1 MLRALALLAHL
12 HSEMNFFQKVN
23 CPAAGKRSPSGG
35 RAGRGKND
43 LILIPARKRRNFYG
57 VLSMEENVRENKM
70 GTMPIG
76 KLLANMAGPVMVSM
90 LFQALYNIVDSVFV
104 ARLSQDAM
112 NAVSL
117 AFPLQMLCIAFSVG
131 TGVGMN
137 ALLARSLGEK
147 NQTAVNRA
155 AGTGL
160 FLTLCTAAV
169 FMLLGFSL
177 ATPFFRFQ
185 TANEQIIAY
194 GQAYVRIC
202 IGCSLGIFVQVY
214 GERLLQATG
223 RTNLSMISQ
232 IVGAVCNIVLD
243 PILIFGLL
251 GFPRME
257 VAGAAVATITGQFI
271 GAALGLV
278 LNHTKNPDVQLRLS
292 GIRPHRATVADIYA
306 VGIPSIIM
314 QSIGSVMMFGM
325 NKILISFTEAAT
337 AVFGAYFKLQ
347 SFIFMPCFGLN
358 NAMVPI
364 VSFNYGAQKFDRVR
378 RAVRLTSYAAIGIMC
393 VGFALLEFIPETLLG
408 LFSPTEE
415 MLSIGRAALRII
427 GIHFPLAGF
436 SIIAGSACQA
446 LGKPTYALVSSV
458 CRQIVV
464 LLPAAYLLSLTGR
477 LELVWLSF
485 PIAEIVSVI
494 MNAAFLKRTYR
505 ASLGE

>member
-1 MLRALALLAHL
+1 
-12 HSEMNFFQKVN
+12 
-23 CPAAGKRSPSGG
+23 
-35 RAGRGKND
+35 
-43 LILIPARKRRNFYG
+43 
-57 VLSMEENVRENKM
+57 MEENVRENKM

-76 KLLANMAGPVMVSM
+76 KLLANMAGPVMISM

-117 AFPLQMLCIAFSVG
+117 AFPLQTLCIAFAVG

-147 NQTAVNRA
+147 NQQAVNHA

-169 FMLLGFSL
+169 FMLLGLTL
-177 ATPFFRFQ
+177 AEPFFRMQ

-194 GQAYVRIC
+194 GRDYVMIC
-202 IGCSLGIFVQVY
+202 IGISAGIFLQIY

-232 IVGAVCNIVLD
+232 IAGAVCNIVLD

-251 GFPRME
+251 GFPRLE
-257 VAGAAVATITGQFI
+257 VAGAAIATVVGQFV
-271 GAALGLV
+271 GAILGLV
-278 LNHTKNPDVQLRLS
+278 LNHLKNPEVQMRVRD
-292 GIRPHRATVADIYA
+292 IRPHRATIADIYA
-306 VGIPSIIM
+306 VGVPSIIM

-325 NKILISFTEAAT
+325 NRILISFTEAAT

-364 VSFNYGAQKFDRVR
+364 VSYNYGARKFDRVR
-378 RAVRLTSYAAIGIMC
+378 HTVRLTAITAIGIMC
-393 VGFALLEFIPETLLG
+393 VGCALFELIPGTLLG
-408 LFSPTEE
+408 LFSPTDEA
-415 MLSIGRAALRII
+415 LAIGRTALRII
-427 GIHFPLAGF
+427 GAHFPLAGF
-436 SIIAGSACQA
+436 SILAGSACQA
-446 LGKPTYALVSSV
+446 LGKPIYALINSV

-477 LELVWLSF
+477 LELVWLAF
-485 PIAEIVSVI
+485 PIAELVSVVL
-494 MNAAFLKRTYR
+494 NACFLRRTYR
-505 ASLGE
+505 VSLGQN

>member
-1 MLRALALLAHL
+1 
-12 HSEMNFFQKVN
+12 
-23 CPAAGKRSPSGG
+23 
-35 RAGRGKND
+35 
-43 LILIPARKRRNFYG
+43 
-57 VLSMEENVRENKM
+57 MEENIRENKM

-76 KLLANMAGPVMVSM
+76 RLLANMAAPMMVSM

-117 AFPLQMLCIAFSVG
+117 AFPLQTLCIAFSVG

-137 ALLARSLGEK
+137 ALLSRSLGEK
-147 NQTAVNRA
+147 NQTAANRA

-169 FMLLGFSL
+169 FCVLGLSL
-177 ATPFFRFQ
+177 AGPFFRFQ
-185 TANEQIIAY
+185 TDNAQIIAY
-194 GQAYVRIC
+194 GRDYVRIC
-202 IGCSLGIFVQVY
+202 IGIPFGIFLQVY
-214 GERLLQATG
+214 GERLLQSTG
-223 RTNLSMISQ
+223 RTNLSMLSQ
-232 IVGAVCNIVLD
+232 IAGAVCNIVLD
-243 PILIFGLL
+243 PIMIFGLL

-257 VAGAAVATITGQFI
+257 VAGAALATVIGQFV
-271 GAALGLV
+271 GAGLGLF
-278 LNHTKNPDVQLRLS
+278 LNLTKNPEVQLRVKD
-292 GIRPHRATVADIYA
+292 IRPHRATVSEIYA

-314 QSIGSVMMFGM
+314 QSIGSVMTFGI

-364 VSFNYGAQKFDRVR
+364 VSYNYGAQKFDRVR
-378 RAVRLTSYAAIGIMC
+378 RTVRLTVFTAIGIMC
-393 VGFALLEFIPETLLG
+393 IGCALFELIPETLLG
-408 LFSPTEE
+408 LFSPTDE
-415 MLSIGRAALRII
+415 MLSIGKTALRII

-446 LGKPTYALVSSV
+446 LGKPIYALINSV

-477 LELVWLSF
+477 LELVWLAF
-485 PIAEIVSVI
+485 PIAEVVSVI
-494 MNAAFLKRTYR
+494 LNATFLKRTYR
-505 ASLGE
+505 ASLERN

>member
-1 MLRALALLAHL
+1 
-12 HSEMNFFQKVN
+12 
-23 CPAAGKRSPSGG
+23 
-35 RAGRGKND
+35 
-43 LILIPARKRRNFYG
+43 
-57 VLSMEENVRENKM
+57 MEENIKENKM

-104 ARLSQDAM
+104 AKLSQDAM

-131 TGVGMN
+131 TGVGIN

-147 NQTAVNRA
+147 NQVAVNRA

-160 FLTLCTAAV
+160 FLVLCTAAV
-169 FMLLGFSL
+169 FMLLGFTL
-177 ATPFFRFQ
+177 AEPFFRLQ

-194 GQAYVRIC
+194 GRDYVMIC
-202 IGCSLGIFVQVY
+202 IGGSLGIFVQVY

-223 RTNLSMISQ
+223 RTNLSMIAQ
-232 IVGAVCNIVLD
+232 IAGAVCNIVLD

-251 GFPRME
+251 GFPRLE
-257 VAGAAVATITGQFI
+257 VSGAALATVAGQFL

-278 LNHTKNPDVQLRLS
+278 LNHTKNPEVHLRAKN
-292 GIRPHRATVADIYA
+292 IRPHAATIREIYA
-306 VGIPSIIM
+306 VGVPSIIV

-325 NKILISFTEAAT
+325 NRILISFTEAAT

-364 VSFNYGAQKFDRVR
+364 VSYNYGAGKFDRVR
-378 RAVRLTSYAAIGIMC
+378 KTVRLTAITAIGIMC
-393 VGFALLEFIPETLLG
+393 IGCALFELIPGTLLG
-408 LFSPTEE
+408 LFSPTDEA
-415 MLSIGRAALRII
+415 LAIGKTALRII
-427 GIHFPLAGF
+427 GAHFPLAGF
-436 SIIAGSACQA
+436 SIIAASACQA
-446 LGKPTYALVSSV
+446 LGKPIYSLINSV

-464 LLPAAYLLSLTGR
+464 LLPTAYLLSLTGR
-477 LELVWLSF
+477 LELVWLAF
-485 PIAEIVSVI
+485 PIAEFVSVLL
-494 MNAAFLKRTYR
+494 NSWFLKRTYK
-505 ASLGE
+505 ASLEKE

>member
-1 MLRALALLAHL
+1 
-12 HSEMNFFQKVN
+12 
-23 CPAAGKRSPSGG
+23 
-35 RAGRGKND
+35 
-43 LILIPARKRRNFYG
+43 
-57 VLSMEENVRENKM
+57 MEENTRENKM

-76 KLLANMAGPVMVSM
+76 KLLANMAGPVMISM

-117 AFPLQMLCIAFSVG
+117 AFPLQTLCIAFAVG

-147 NQTAVNRA
+147 NMQAVDRA

-169 FMLLGFSL
+169 FAVLGFSL

-185 TANEQIIAY
+185 TENAQIIAD
-194 GQAYVRIC
+194 GSAYVKIC
-202 IGCSLGIFVQVY
+202 IGGSLGLFLQIY
-214 GERLLQATG
+214 GERLLQSTG
-223 RTNLSMISQ
+223 RTDLSMISQ
-232 IVGAVCNIVLD
+232 IAGAVCNIVLD

-257 VAGAAVATITGQFI
+257 VAGAAVATIVGQ
-271 GAALGLV
+271 
-278 LNHTKNPDVQLRLS
+278 
-292 GIRPHRATVADIYA
+292 
-306 VGIPSIIM
+306 
-314 QSIGSVMMFGM
+314 FGM

-364 VSFNYGAQKFDRVR
+364 VSYNYGAQKFDRVR
-378 RAVRLTSYAAIGIMC
+378 KTVRLTVFTAIGIMC
-393 VGFALLEFIPETLLG
+393 VGCALFELIPETLLG
-408 LFSPTEE
+408 MFSPTDE
-415 MLSIGRAALRII
+415 MLSIGRVALRII
-427 GIHFPLAGF
+427 GVHFPLAGF

-446 LGKPTYALVSSV
+446 LGKPIYALINSV

-477 LELVWLSF
+477 LELVWLAF
-485 PIAEIVSVI
+485 PIAEVVSVI
-494 MNAAFLKRTYR
+494 LNATFLRLTYR
-505 ASLGE
+505 VSLERK

>member
-1 MLRALALLAHL
+1 
-12 HSEMNFFQKVN
+12 
-23 CPAAGKRSPSGG
+23 
-35 RAGRGKND
+35 
-43 LILIPARKRRNFYG
+43 
-57 VLSMEENVRENKM
+57 MEENVRENKM

-76 KLLANMAGPVMVSM
+76 KLLANMAGPVMISM

-117 AFPLQMLCIAFSVG
+117 AFPLQTLCIAFAVG

-147 NQTAVNRA
+147 NQQAVNHA

-169 FMLLGFSL
+169 FMLLGLTL
-177 ATPFFRFQ
+177 AEPFFRMQ

-194 GQAYVRIC
+194 GRDYVMIC
-202 IGCSLGIFVQVY
+202 IGISAGIFLQIY

-232 IVGAVCNIVLD
+232 IAGAVCNIVLD

-251 GFPRME
+251 GFPRLE
-257 VAGAAVATITGQFI
+257 VAGAAIATIVGQFM
-271 GAALGLV
+271 GAILGLV
-278 LNHTKNPDVQLRLS
+278 LNHTKNPEVQLRAAS
-292 GIRPHRATVADIYA
+292 IRPHGATIRDIYA
-306 VGIPSIIM
+306 VGIPSIIV

-325 NKILISFTEAAT
+325 NRILISFTEAAT

-364 VSFNYGAQKFDRVR
+364 VSYNYGARKFDRVR
-378 RAVRLTSYAAIGIMC
+378 HTVRLTAITAVGIMC
-393 VGFALLEFIPETLLG
+393 VGCALFELIPGTLLG
-408 LFSPTEE
+408 LFSPTDEA
-415 MLSIGRAALRII
+415 LAIGRTALRII
-427 GIHFPLAGF
+427 GAHFPLAGF

-446 LGKPTYALVSSV
+446 LGKPIYALINSV

-477 LELVWLSF
+477 LELVWLAF
-485 PIAEIVSVI
+485 PIAELVSVVL
-494 MNAAFLKRTYR
+494 NACFLRRTYR
-505 ASLGE
+505 VSLGQN

>member
-1 MLRALALLAHL
+1 
-12 HSEMNFFQKVN
+12 
-23 CPAAGKRSPSGG
+23 
-35 RAGRGKND
+35 
-43 LILIPARKRRNFYG
+43 
-57 VLSMEENVRENKM
+57 MEENVRENKM

-76 KLLANMAGPVMVSM
+76 KLLANMAGPVMISM

-117 AFPLQMLCIAFSVG
+117 AFPLQTLCIAFAVG

-147 NQTAVNRA
+147 YQQAVNHA

-169 FMLLGFSL
+169 FMLLGLTL
-177 ATPFFRFQ
+177 AEPFFRMQ

-194 GQAYVRIC
+194 GRDYVMIC
-202 IGCSLGIFVQVY
+202 IGISAGIFLQIY

-232 IVGAVCNIVLD
+232 IAGAVCNIVLD

-251 GFPRME
+251 GFPRLE
-257 VAGAAVATITGQFI
+257 VAGAAIATVVGQFV
-271 GAALGLV
+271 GAILGLV
-278 LNHTKNPDVQLRLS
+278 LNHVKNPEVQMRVRD
-292 GIRPHRATVADIYA
+292 IRPHRATIADIYA
-306 VGIPSIIM
+306 VGVPSIIM

-325 NKILISFTEAAT
+325 NRILISFTEAAT

-364 VSFNYGAQKFDRVR
+364 VSYNYGARKFDRVR
-378 RAVRLTSYAAIGIMC
+378 HTVRLTAITAIGIMC
-393 VGFALLEFIPETLLG
+393 VGCALFELIPGTLLG
-408 LFSPTEE
+408 LFSPTDEA
-415 MLSIGRAALRII
+415 LAIGRTALRII
-427 GIHFPLAGF
+427 GAHFPLAGF

-446 LGKPTYALVSSV
+446 LGKPIYALINSV

-477 LELVWLSF
+477 LELVWLAF
-485 PIAEIVSVI
+485 PIAELVSVVL
-494 MNAAFLKRTYR
+494 NACFLRRTYR
-505 ASLGE
+505 VSLGQN